1 MPSHLTHNKKAVAYI
16 AYILL
21 IMLAVAIATMISLWS
36 KSTTEEMTKS
46 TVNLASGR
54 LECKEVK
61 IDAIAQPGCAS
72 LRILNKGTINI
83 ENVKL
88 TFDDVTQADSGV
100 VIVSSE
106 ISVDASAF
114 SQVELLPIVKER
126 GNLFGCQDKKLLIKC
141 S

>member
-1 MPSHLTHNKKAVAYI
+1 MPSNLIPNKKAVAYI

-21 IMLAVAIATMISLWS
+21 IMLTVAIATMIILWS
-36 KSTTEEMTKS
+36 KSTTEEMTRS

-61 IDAIAQPGCAS
+61 IDAIAQPGCTS

-83 ENVKL
+83 ENVRL

-100 VIVSSE
+100 VIVASE

-114 SQVELLPIVKER
+114 SKVELLPIVKER
-126 GNLFGCQDKKLLIKC
+126 GNLFGCQDKKLLIRC